1 MKKSGIIIFASISI
15 LAIGGTSIAAYTL
28 LQPKAV
34 ALSYVAAEKHHVKQ
48 IVTATGPV
56 SASQNIDLSFER
68 SGRIAVVAHNVGDTV
83 KAGDVLMQLDNATE
97 GSIVQQSQALLS
109 QKQAGATDSDIAYA
123 KAAVDAARADADK
136 TKADTAAT
144 VSAAQAAL
152 DTAQNNLKLAAAGD
166 DSAIVSQAYE
176 NTAALL
182 QTTLPRLDDALTQVD
197 TILGVDNSGANF
209 SYKNLIAALDTSKLS
224 NASIQY
230 AQTKAIV
237 LATHTT
243 IQNLSSADHAGI
255 DAAIDQ
261 TQATITS
268 LNQLL
273 SSTSD
278 VLNATITGV
287 NLSQTDLAAK
297 KSTIQGTRSGLTA
310 QSSILVTSKQAIA
323 NAKNSL
329 TTYQIAFDKAKR
341 DFTNTQNSATDLVK
355 LKESAYQQALANYNA
370 KTLPVRNVDLAPLRA
385 SLSAAA
391 VAYEKTFLKSPING
405 KISKQDGK
413 VGAITSPNVPVV
425 SVIDETSLQVET
437 LVSETDIAKIAIGNP
452 VDVTIDAYGSQTIF
466 PASVVKVD
474 PTLTQM
480 NGNSG
485 FKVTV
490 QFTKADERIKPGMNA
505 NLNIITKE
513 DDANACI
520 PDQSVVQKNGETYVL
535 LQTTNNLKE
544 QRKVTVGVR
553 GIDGWTEITEGL
565 TAGDKV
571 VNFGTSN

>member
-15 LAIGGTSIAAYTL
+15 LAIGGTRFAAYEL

-34 ALSYVAAEKHHVKQ
+34 NLAYVTAVKHHVKQ
-48 IVTATGPV
+48 VVSATGPV

-68 SGRIAVVAHNVGDTV
+68 SGRIAVVTHKVGDIV

-97 GSIVQQSQALLS
+97 GSIVQQARAMLD
-109 QKQAGATDSDIAYA
+109 QKRAGSTPSEIAFY

-136 TKADTAAT
+136 TKSDTDAT

-152 DTAQNNLKLAAAGD
+152 DTAQNNLKMASAGD
-166 DSAIVSQAYE
+166 DSAIVGQAYE
-176 NTAALL
+176 NTVATL
-182 QTTLPRLDDALTQVD
+182 QATIPKLDDALTQSD
-197 TILGVDNSGANF
+197 MILGVDNTGANF
-209 SYKNLIAALDTSKLS
+209 NYKNLVSALDSSKLID
-224 NASIQY
+224 ASILY
-230 AQTKAIV
+230 SETKTQI
-237 LATHTT
+237 LALHTSVG
-243 IQNLSSADHAGI
+243 NLTGQSAHADIDSGI
-255 DAAIDQ
+255 DQVQSAI
-261 TQATITS
+261 TK

-287 NLSQTDLAAK
+287 NLSQADLSAK

-310 QSSILVTSKQAIA
+310 QSSLLVTAKQSIA

-329 TTYQIAFDKAKR
+329 TTYTIAYDKAKR
-341 DFTNTQNSATDLVK
+341 DFTNTQSSAASLVK
-355 LKESAYQQALANYNA
+355 LKESAYQQALANYTN
-370 KTLPVRNVDLAPLRA
+370 KSLPVRDVDLAPLRA
-385 SLSAAA
+385 SVSAAA
-391 VAYEKTFLKSPING
+391 VAYDKTFLKSPING

-413 VGAITSPNVPVV
+413 VGAITSPNVPVI

-437 LVSETDIAKIAIGNP
+437 LVSETDIAKIAIGNS
-452 VDVTIDAYGSQTIF
+452 VDVTIDAYGSDVVF
-466 PASVVKVD
+466 PATVVKVD
-474 PTLTQM
+474 PTLTQL
-480 NGNSG
+480 NGTSG

-490 QFTKADERIKPGMNA
+490 QFTKSDDRIKPGMNA

-513 DDANACI
+513 GDANVCI
-520 PDQSVVQKNGETYVL
+520 PDRSIVQKNGETYAL
-535 LQTTNNLKE
+535 IQTATNAKE
-544 QRKVTVGVR
+544 ERKITVGVR

-571 VNFGTSN
+571 VQF